1 MDNLLGESHQF
12 GRKEIIQY
20 RENRE
25 NIIQSVEIDLTEI
38 PDQSRQNIE
47 SKITYL
53 KHINTEHKVILI
65 YSFCLTFLFPRQ
77 HQESIVESVEL

>member
-1 MDNLLGESHQF
+1 MFQTLWDQKRKSAF
-12 GRKEIIQY
+12 GRKEMVKY
-20 RENRE
+20 REDRE

-53 KHINTEHKVILI
+53 NYISAEHKKNIRI
-65 YSFCLTFLFPRQ
+65 
-77 HQESIVESVEL
+77 